1 MNFRDPLGALREPA
15 TIRARCAAVARAV
28 ADGRSGYFKL
38 DRSRL
43 PDLAHRVAT
52 LARERLAEL
61 KVPHH
66 GQWSRFAAGGIDR
79 KGELDALLAQ
89 RSPAERLR
97 AHIDLTVV
105 SVLLGAGAGTVWRY
119 VERPE
124 LDALAL
130 PVHRQKGEDLL
141 AMLGAAA
148 GKAPAANANAEAE
161 KPATTEEV
169 AATDLVTSDPP
180 NTALHITEPPATEP
194 PATEAPTTEAPT
206 TEAPT
211 GDPQPKLRQP
221 TTLGGPEG
229 LAVASFRAF
238 VAGVFSSDPTDPL
251 RVDALAL
258 KRMDTAALRAV
269 FHSSPSNPLPGLEA
283 RAAVLTR
290 LGEVLQEQAERH
302 GGLARPARLIDR
314 FTGAGQGHTVT
325 AVELLRELLTTCAPI
340 WASGSPVLGLPA
352 GDVWPHL
359 WAGADIGVTGAPVE
373 PGAAQA
379 QARSDRATSGWVP
392 LHMLGQWLTWSL
404 TEPLAWAGIE
414 VTSLDALTAVPE
426 QQGLGGLLL
435 DAGVIVPRHPSDL
448 TKTYKPSSDFVVEW
462 RALTVTLM
470 DELAVLVRQAL
481 DQSLPPGLPP
491 RGLEGGAWVAGLL
504 GALEL
509 GAGAGTAP
517 PLKIDSDGTLF

>member
-15 TIRARCAAVARAV
+15 TIRARCAAVTRAV

-43 PDLAHRVAT
+43 PELAHRVAA
-52 LARERLAEL
+52 LARERLADL

-119 VERPE
+119 AERPE

-148 GKAPAANANAEAE
+148 GKAPAANAEANAETE

-169 AATDLVTSDPP
+169 GATDLVTSDPP
-180 NTALHITEPPATEP
+180 NTALHTTEP

-206 TEAPT
+206 
-211 GDPQPKLRQP
+211 GDPQLKLRQP

-229 LAVASFRAF
+229 LAVATFRAF
-238 VAGVFSSDPTDPL
+238 VAGVFSSDPADPL

-302 GGLARPARLIDR
+302 GGSARPARLIDR
-314 FTGAGQGHTVT
+314 FTGAGEGHTVT

-340 WASGSPVLGLPA
+340 WASGSRVLGLPA

-359 WAGADIGVTGAPVE
+359 WAGADIGVTDELAD
-373 PGAAQA
+373 PGAARP

-392 LHMLGQWLTWSL
+392 LHLLGQWLTWSL
-404 TEPLAWAGIE
+404 AEPLAWAGIE
-414 VTSLDALTAVPE
+414 VTGLDALTAVPE

-435 DAGVIVPRHPSDL
+435 DAGVIVPRHSSDL
-448 TKTYKPSSDFVVEW
+448 IKTYRPSSDFVVEW

-504 GALEL
+504 GVLEL
-509 GAGAGTAP
+509 GAGAGAGTAP

>member
-1 MNFRDPLGALREPA
+1 M
-15 TIRARCAAVARAV
+15 
-28 ADGRSGYFKL
+28 
-38 DRSRL
+38 
-43 PDLAHRVAT
+43 
-52 LARERLAEL
+52 
-61 KVPHH
+61 
-66 GQWSRFAAGGIDR
+66 
-79 KGELDALLAQ
+79 
-89 RSPAERLR
+89 
-97 AHIDLTVV
+97 
-105 SVLLGAGAGTVWRY
+105 
-119 VERPE
+119 
-124 LDALAL
+124 
-130 PVHRQKGEDLL
+130 
-141 AMLGAAA
+141 
-148 GKAPAANANAEAE
+148 
-161 KPATTEEV
+161 
-169 AATDLVTSDPP
+169 TSDPP

-340 WASGSPVLGLPA
+340 WASGSRVLGLPA

>member
-15 TIRARCAAVARAV
+15 TIRARCAAVTRAV

-43 PDLAHRVAT
+43 PELAHRVAA
-52 LARERLAEL
+52 LARERLADL

-119 VERPE
+119 AERPE

-141 AMLGAAA
+141 AMLEAAA
-148 GKAPAANANAEAE
+148 GKAPAANAEAEAE

-169 AATDLVTSDPP
+169 AATDPVTSDPP
-180 NTALHITEPPATEP
+180 NPALHTTEP
-194 PATEAPTTEAPT
+194 PATEAPTTESPA
-206 TEAPT
+206 

-221 TTLGGPEG
+221 ATLGGPEG

-238 VAGVFSSDPTDPL
+238 VAGVFSSDPADPL

-283 RAAVLTR
+283 RVSTSSRMAVKQR
-290 LGEVLQEQAERH
+290 E
-302 GGLARPARLIDR
+302 ARM
-314 FTGAGQGHTVT
+314 
-325 AVELLRELLTTCAPI
+325 
-340 WASGSPVLGLPA
+340 AS
-352 GDVWPHL
+352 
-359 WAGADIGVTGAPVE
+359 
-373 PGAAQA
+373 
-379 QARSDRATSGWVP
+379 
-392 LHMLGQWLTWSL
+392 
-404 TEPLAWAGIE
+404 
-414 VTSLDALTAVPE
+414 
-426 QQGLGGLLL
+426 
-435 DAGVIVPRHPSDL
+435 
-448 TKTYKPSSDFVVEW
+448 
-462 RALTVTLM
+462 
-470 DELAVLVRQAL
+470 
-481 DQSLPPGLPP
+481 
-491 RGLEGGAWVAGLL
+491 VA
-504 GALEL
+504 
-509 GAGAGTAP
+509 
-517 PLKIDSDGTLF
+517 

>member
-15 TIRARCAAVARAV
+15 TIRARCAAVTRAV

-43 PDLAHRVAT
+43 PELAHRVAA
-52 LARERLAEL
+52 LARERLADL

-119 VERPE
+119 AERPE

-148 GKAPAANANAEAE
+148 GKAPAANAEAE
-161 KPATTEEV
+161 KPATTAEV
-169 AATDLVTSDPP
+169 AATDPVTSDSP
-180 NTALHITEPPATEP
+180 NPALHTTEPPATEP
-194 PATEAPTTEAPT
+194 PATESPATESPTTEVPA
-206 TEAPT
+206 

-221 TTLGGPEG
+221 ATLGGPEG

-238 VAGVFSSDPTDPL
+238 VAGVFSSDPADPL

-290 LGEVLQEQAERH
+290 LGAVLQEQAERH

-314 FTGAGQGHTVT
+314 FTGAGEGHTVT

-340 WASGSPVLGLPA
+340 WASGSRVLGLPA

-359 WAGADIGVTGAPVE
+359 WAGADIGVTDELAD
-373 PGAAQA
+373 PGAARP

-404 TEPLAWAGIE
+404 AEPLAWAGIE
-414 VTSLDALTAVPE
+414 VTGLDALTAVPE

-435 DAGVIVPRHPSDL
+435 DAGVIVPRHSSDL
-448 TKTYKPSSDFVVEW
+448 IKTYRPSSDFVVEW

-481 DQSLPPGLPP
+481 DQSPPPGLPP
-491 RGLEGGAWVAGLL
+491 RGPEGGAWVAGLL
-504 GALEL
+504 GELEL
-509 GAGAGTAP
+509 VAGVGTAP